1 MKEKVKDNI
10 DYKESYTI
18 NHFPTSGS
26 NITSSLLSMT
36 NEEKTYEDLS
46 KKVII
51 QNKILKEYQSWANT
65 LVDIISEK
73 EMTKN
78 HLDLGTPIQQRL
90 EYIQNLM
97 NENLE
102 IKKKI
107 IEQIQI
113 NTKLED
119 KIKIKKWNLNNCVKD
134 YNNKKQNSIKETNH
148 ILEKNVQQMA
158 NELDNLL
165 ELKMEMEITIN
176 NKDINNNTNDL
187 MSSNSINYN
196 SQYQETNNKD
206 NNFSSRIFQKNE
218 NINDKNK
225 VRELYYIKKNLIE
238 ENELL
243 IKTLKMFT
251 PDNIK
256 NNNKINCNCHG
267 DIKIKNQFFD

>member
-165 ELKMEMEITIN
+165 ELKMELSLG
-176 NKDINNNTNDL
+176 NKDLNNTTDDL
-187 MSSNSINYN
+187 ISNSSINFKTQ
-196 SQYQETNNKD
+196 SPKNKNTD
-206 NNFSSRIFQKNE
+206 NILSSKIFQKNE
-218 NINDKNK
+218 NVNDINKIK
-225 VRELYYIKKNLIE
+225 ELYYIKKNIIE

-243 IKTLKMFT
+243 LKTLNMFI
-251 PDNIK
+251 PDTIK
-256 NNNKINCNCHG
+256 EKNKIACGCNA
-267 DIKIKNQFFD
+267 DIQRRNRVLD